1 MVKFRPVRI
10 KTLGAFL
17 KFIELIKHIYL
28 ILKLF
33 RKPHLGALFA
43 FTVKSANHN
52 AVA

>member
-17 KFIELIKHIYL
+17 KFIEYTKHMYLIKR
-28 ILKLF
+28 F